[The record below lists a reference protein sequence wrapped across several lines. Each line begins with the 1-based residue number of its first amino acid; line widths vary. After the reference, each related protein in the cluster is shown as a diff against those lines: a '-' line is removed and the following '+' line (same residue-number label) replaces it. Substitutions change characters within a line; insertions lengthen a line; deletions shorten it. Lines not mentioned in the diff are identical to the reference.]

1 VTIAES
7 FGQVDQVMFDEIRDD
22 LVRFEQSNREG
33 NSRFE
38 DSVDAQIRSF
48 VKKATTGDGDIEPLR
63 TEIVT
68 SYLADTACLKAWALV
83 FRSLLKCIRTHASHH
98 LTKVRARSL
107 LDLGLDALETYERI
121 EKELQSVKVLR
132 VGIEAKFK
140 ALELFNEILNT
151 SKGHPFLQAMEE
163 RINRRARAMSERR
176 KALEKKPSLE
186 GKEET
191 QQNVRSFQNKNKL
204 LKLIDMS
211 CQRNP
216 TLTVLVC
223 VVTA

>member
-1 VTIAES
+1 
-7 FGQVDQVMFDEIRDD
+7 
-22 LVRFEQSNREG
+22 
-33 NSRFE
+33 
-38 DSVDAQIRSF
+38 
-48 VKKATTGDGDIEPLR
+48 
-63 TEIVT
+63 
-68 SYLADTACLKAWALV
+68 
-83 FRSLLKCIRTHASHH
+83 
-98 LTKVRARSL
+98 
-107 LDLGLDALETYERI
+107 
-121 EKELQSVKVLR
+121 
-132 VGIEAKFK
+132 
-140 ALELFNEILNT
+140 
-151 SKGHPFLQAMEE
+151 MEE
-163 RINRRARAMSERR
+163 RTNRRARAMSERR